1 MIAAFIN
8 NAWWRETEIRRAAA
22 WTWHLTSDDV
32 LNTDS
37 QFTLEKEEFSC
48 YSYVSCKCE
57 AWSVVFTVR
66 ILKWKLTCFL
76 NVWRFLSSTQRV
88 TGLYLDVVSVLF
100 YINMAIFSFLVSEA
114 TSAPSP
120 ILHRDLS
127 LKHTL
132 TSCLSQPQASR
143 LEPNLHPA
151 AQFSTSVCP
160 LSGETN
166 TKTDSPSNSSF
177 TVLFLHE
184 GWFVAALT
192 PHSLRLASN
201 EIQLYR
207 GQKHI
212 PNISSFLRRCKD

>member
-1 MIAAFIN
+1 MWSLIRCLHCQDSKMKINKVFFEVFNVHSTCHRFISRRRISFILIN
-8 NAWWRETEIRRAAA
+8 N
-22 WTWHLTSDDV
+22 V
-32 LNTDS
+32 
-37 QFTLEKEEFSC
+37 
-48 YSYVSCKCE
+48 
-57 AWSVVFTVR
+57 
-66 ILKWKLTCFL
+66 
-76 NVWRFLSSTQRV
+76 
-88 TGLYLDVVSVLF
+88 
-100 YINMAIFSFLVSEA
+100 IFCFLVSEA

-184 GWFVAALT
+184 GWFLAALT
-192 PHSLRLASN
+192 PYSLRLASN
-201 EIQLYR
+201 ETLLYR